1 MSLDTTDLLLGIGS
15 VLGGGLGWTFYM
27 QAIRKHP
34 ETEKWYDS
42 ANGAESGVT
51 DRDASLYLVPYGS
64 LFFGVVGMMMLLGGM
79 SIPEPLDT
87 IISVPLIAGFVIAII
102 GMTGILGIPLP
113 WPFVP
118 RWVVDIR
125 KKKRARARQ
134 RREAK
139 RAAKRAKKNR

>member
-27 QAIRKHP
+27 QAIRKEP
-34 ETEKWYDS
+34 ETEAWYDS

-51 DRDASLYLVPYGS
+51 DRDAALYLVPYGS
-64 LFFGVVGMMMLLGGM
+64 LFFGVLGMALLLGGM
-79 SIPEPLDT
+79 SIPEPLET
-87 IISVPLIAGFVIAII
+87 IISIPVMATFVIAII

-139 RAAKRAKKNR
+139 RAKKNR

>member
-1 MSLDTTDLLLGIGS
+1 MSLDTTELLLALGS
-15 VLGGGLGWTFYM
+15 ILGGGLGWTFYM
-27 QAIRKHP
+27 QAIRKQP

-64 LFFGVVGMMMLLGGM
+64 LFFGVCGLMMLLGGM
-79 SIPEPLDT
+79 SIPEPFET
-87 IISVPLIAGFVIAII
+87 IISIPLLAGFVIALI

-139 RAAKRAKKNR
+139 RAKKNR

>member
-1 MSLDTTDLLLGIGS
+1 MSLDTTELLLALGS
-15 VLGGGLGWTFYM
+15 ILGGALGWTFYM
-27 QAIRKHP
+27 QAIRKQP

-42 ANGAESGVT
+42 ANGSESGVT

-139 RAAKRAKKNR
+139 RAKKNK

>member
-64 LFFGVVGMMMLLGGM
+64 LFFGVLGVALLLGGM
-79 SIPEPLDT
+79 SFPEPLET
-87 IISVPLIAGFVIAII
+87 IIALPFMAVFVIAVI
-102 GMTGILGIPLP
+102 GITGILGIPLP

>member
-1 MSLDTTDLLLGIGS
+1 MSLDTTELLLALGLI
-15 VLGGGLGWTFYM
+15 LGGGLGWTYYM
-27 QAIRKHP
+27 QAIRKQP

-64 LFFGVVGMMMLLGGM
+64 LFFGVLGVALLLGGM
-79 SIPEPLDT
+79 SFPEPLET
-87 IISVPLIAGFVIAII
+87 IIALPFMAVFVIALI

-113 WPFVP
+113 WPLVP

-139 RAAKRAKKNR
+139 RAAKRAEKNK

>member
-1 MSLDTTDLLLGIGS
+1 MSLDTTELLLALGS
-15 VLGGGLGWTFYM
+15 ILGGALGWTFYM
-27 QAIRKHP
+27 QAIRKQP

-42 ANGAESGVT
+42 ANGSESGVT

-139 RAAKRAKKNR
+139 RAKKNR

>member
-1 MSLDTTDLLLGIGS
+1 MSLDTTELLLA
-15 VLGGGLGWTFYM
+15 LGLILGAALGWTYYM
-27 QAIRKHP
+27 QAIRKQP

-64 LFFGVVGMMMLLGGM
+64 LFFGVLGVALLLGGM
-79 SIPEPLDT
+79 SFPEPLET
-87 IISVPLIAGFVIAII
+87 IIALPFMAVFVIALI
-102 GMTGILGIPLP
+102 GMTGIFGIPLP

>member
-64 LFFGVVGMMMLLGGM
+64 LFFGVLGVALLLGGM
-79 SIPEPLDT
+79 SFPEPLET
-87 IISVPLIAGFVIAII
+87 IIALPFMAVFVIAVI